1 VGIFI
6 CENELMHNL
15 SRSPGDS
22 RYRAFLRTAVLLIKN
37 DMNDLLIAIIIGLVA
52 GLIDVTPMI
61 IMKLEKTANISAFMH
76 YFMLGLI
83 IPFVSW
89 NIAPWIKGIVIALL
103 TAIPIMIIVFPKDK
117 KAIIPMI
124 IFSLILGAGIGIAGA
139 KFIG

>member
-1 VGIFI
+1 
-6 CENELMHNL
+6 
-15 SRSPGDS
+15 
-22 RYRAFLRTAVLLIKN
+22 
-37 DMNDLLIAIIIGLVA
+37 MNDFLIAIIIGLIA

-61 IMKLEKTANISAFMH
+61 IMKLERIANISAFVH
-76 YFMLGLI
+76 YFVLGLI

-89 NIAPWIKGIVIALL
+89 DMAPWIKGVILSFLSAL
-103 TAIPIMIIVFPKDK
+103 PIMIIVYPKDK